1 MAKSAQQKFNEFL
14 DESRETS
21 QAVTALMSA
30 GYEVYGN
37 YAYSAGY
44 LESLVKEVIAE
55 LPRARRAEIRS
66 QLLKGAEKIRKEL
79 VDA

>member
-1 MAKSAQQKFNEFL
+1 
-14 DESRETS
+14 
-21 QAVTALMSA
+21 MSA

-37 YAYSAGY
+37 YAYAAGY

-55 LPRARRAEIRS
+55 LPRARRAEIRA
-66 QLLKGAEKIRKEL
+66 QLVKGAEKIRKEM